1 MYTLQCCGVHALDV
15 LAVYTQC
22 VDDVSDDVGE
32 RQVRVV
38 DGIQKLELFEFVA
51 DLLPGDR
58 VHDV

>member
-1 MYTLQCCGVHALDV
+1 MYTLQSCGVHALDV

-38 DGIQKLELFEFVA
+38 DGIEKLELFEFVA
-51 DLLPGDR
+51 DLLPGD
-58 VHDV
+58 